1 MSEEDKQ
8 MEGNPYVDGCDI
20 YLVIDQLIYGKG
32 SLLIQKGQNQIF
44 LKIPVAFFF
53 LVHPA
58 VGSKPDSVINEEMC
72 NNGLIPFTC
81 FF

>member
-1 MSEEDKQ
+1 MSAEDKQ
-8 MEGNPYVDGCDI
+8 REDNLSVDGCDI

-44 LKIPVAFFF
+44 LKIPVAFS

-58 VGSKPDSVINEEMC
+58 LGSKPDSVINEETRSD
-72 NNGLIPFTC
+72 GLIPFTC